1 LHFQAQKKRDG
12 WTLYFD
18 AKLHFLG
25 TNNVNNMAA
34 MNKGFIRDPDI
45 FLESKLKHVI
55 LCNGVKRL
63 GAKTPENMC
72 RRAVNNLNAT

>member
-1 LHFQAQKKRDG
+1 MS
-12 WTLYFD
+12 T
-18 AKLHFLG
+18 
-25 TNNVNNMAA
+25 NMAA